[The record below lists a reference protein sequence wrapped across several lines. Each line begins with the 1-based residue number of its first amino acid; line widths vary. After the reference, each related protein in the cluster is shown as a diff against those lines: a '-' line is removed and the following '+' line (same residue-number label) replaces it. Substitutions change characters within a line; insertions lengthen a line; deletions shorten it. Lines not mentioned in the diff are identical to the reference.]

1 MVTGFPKVQL
11 PKVQLPKFVRKSG
24 IKNPLSQ
31 DDINA
36 ITARAA
42 SGGLG
47 ILSPNQ
53 RGLVGNTPRYYATGG
68 TTESA
73 FGSEALNNQYLQLM
87 QNQVLGGLTEGSS
100 GLAFWNSLSD
110 SEKNAFLKQYRKTE
124 GELKNASNLWGLTTG
139 DAYEID
145 TDALLSDLA
154 ALSGLPE
161 YPGLEAPVYDVWDE
175 DKLDKW
181 ATGELKDA
189 YDEKY
194 RLLNENDALQKQMA
208 QEALKENADL
218 YNSRASSL
226 LSNQYLANASTYD
239 ALKSDMRRSRQN
251 ALEAGASAGVRIA
264 GNINALLTAQ
274 NKQSATALE
283 TSNALAEQLLQQR
296 QAAQGIRND
305 YINYMSDSAQQR
317 SAIGDQYRTEKRDM
331 MEQKR
336 SGQQADYAGRQ
347 QAYQDTMSNWE
358 NRVNSIS
365 DTNKLKGAYTNYMR
379 NR

>member
-1 MVTGFPKVQL
+1 MAIDQKIGAGLAKFGLRNLFPL
-11 PKVQLPKFVRKSG
+11 
-24 IKNPLSQ
+24 
-31 DDINA
+31 
-36 ITARAA
+36 
-42 SGGLG
+42 LG
-47 ILSPNQ
+47 IGSTLNDMAQS
-53 RGLVGNTPRYYATGG
+53 GFSDTPAYYA
-68 TTESA
+68 E
-73 FGSEALNNQYLQLM
+73 
-87 QNQVLGGLTEGSS
+87 GGLTSAGFGDTTMNDRYIQAMIDRVAG
-100 GLAFWNSLSD
+100 GLKKGTGAYSFWDSLSPT
-110 SEKNAFLKQYRKTE
+110 EKQAFLKQYRKTE
-124 GELKNASNLWGLTTG
+124 GERKGLGNLWGLTSS

-154 ALSGLPE
+154 NLSGLPE

-175 DKLDKW
+175 DKLEQW
-181 ATGELKDA
+181 ATGELKNA

-305 YINYMSDSAQQR
+305 YTNYMSDSAQQR
-317 SAIGDQYRTEKRDM
+317 SAIGDQYRTEKRDI